1 MCNSVVFHR
10 ISPRSVKVQPNL
22 EEHIGED
29 EDEDED
35 VQAERIRTSAAL
47 STSNLN
53 EV

>member
-1 MCNSVVFHR
+1 MCNSTVFHR
-10 ISPRSVKVQPNL
+10 ISPQSLNGQLNP
-22 EEHIGED
+22 EERRG

-47 STSNLN
+47 STSNSN